1 MFPVASFSPTVL
13 LAAIMLQ
20 AFSVILALRTILIIA
35 EIVSRV
41 KLLTLIVWH
50 AIHNQ
55 TINAILVRIISNHCF
70 LQTRIHKCVSTVT
83 AFKMAVELAQRH
95 TSLLPAIQLLL
106 TVLLAGLGLF
116 KERLSVSLAPSLF
129 PTVLLVK
136 ETRNSML
143 FAQLVLTR

>member
-1 MFPVASFSPTVL
+1 
-13 LAAIMLQ
+13 
-20 AFSVILALRTILIIA
+20 
-35 EIVSRV
+35 
-41 KLLTLIVWH
+41 
-50 AIHNQ
+50 
-55 TINAILVRIISNHCF
+55 
-70 LQTRIHKCVSTVT
+70 
-83 AFKMAVELAQRH
+83 MAVELAQRH